1 MGAFICVGKYF
12 DKVLCAVKSNVALY
26 KIKEISTS
34 LKEGYSN
41 SKKYNSPIEVKR
53 IIVSGAL
60 VYDDFICEKLLR
72 SIHNCLGYDGS
83 SVKSHSA
90 YQIHVGGIIGD
101 RAFRSIFKLQ
111 EIDKKGAL
119 ASFKLILSVVQQI
132 NQTQYYKYQMIS
144 PLWTFHIVH
153 YDHTVKYW
161 SAQWY

>member
-1 MGAFICVGKYF
+1 M
-12 DKVLCAVKSNVALY
+12 
-26 KIKEISTS
+26 
-34 LKEGYSN
+34 
-41 SKKYNSPIEVKR
+41 
-53 IIVSGAL
+53 
-60 VYDDFICEKLLR
+60 LR

-153 YDHTVKYW
+153 YDHTSENTGQHNGINTLWNRAIEYYYNYCKNNRTVYLFDIDEKGNYFYFFFFFALTYACTKEQLW
-161 SAQWY
+161 KKS